1 MAQRLI
7 ELDVR
12 GRPCPVPIIEA
23 AKAMLLLEPGDL
35 LRVRATDRALEQ
47 DLAAWCVNTGH
58 QLKSMEVSADEVVG
72 CVRKGG
78 PSRPAPA

>member
-1 MAQRLI
+1 MAARLL

-23 AKAMLLLEPGDL
+23 AKAMLLLQPGDL

-58 QLKSMEVSADEVVG
+58 ELKSVEVLAEEVIG
-72 CVRKGG
+72 CVRKGSL
-78 PSRPAPA
+78 SRVSSG